1 MVFILQMRTQH
12 MISYFS
18 FPIFKKSLPR
28 LQLEFFAVKV
38 NAEHE
43 KLNSHL
49 AFFAF

>member
-1 MVFILQMRTQH
+1 MRTQH